1 VTGFPQLTRPAA
13 WPFALAVLVP
23 LAAVSAALVT
33 QHRFDMQPCPW
44 CVLQRAIFVA
54 ISLAALPGLLLRVP
68 LVRKTS
74 AGLALLLA
82 ACGISAAL
90 WQHFVAA
97 VSVSCKQTLADQV
110 VQGIGLSE
118 RFPEVFAAYASCA
131 EAAAKLFGVP
141 YEFYSLT
148 LFVLLAALMA
158 TQVLARS
165 RRR

>member
-1 VTGFPQLTRPAA
+1 
-13 WPFALAVLVP
+13 
-23 LAAVSAALVT
+23 
-33 QHRFDMQPCPW
+33 
-44 CVLQRAIFVA
+44 
-54 ISLAALPGLLLRVP
+54 
-68 LVRKTS
+68 
-74 AGLALLLA
+74 
-82 ACGISAAL
+82 
-90 WQHFVAA
+90 VAA

-148 LFVLLAALMA
+148 LFVLLATLMA